1 MIVKLIYLSSG
12 RYMQTKLLSLF
23 IFSCLFAF
31 SQVADDFSDND
42 FLNNPAWNGSL
53 NDFIVNSN
61 QEVQLNNSVAST
73 SYLSIPHNL
82 SSIDNIEWRIWTKQ
96 GFSPSSGNNGRIYL
110 TSDNA
115 DLTSTQNG
123 YYIQLGE
130 SGSTDALRL
139 FKMESGTS
147 SLLCSGADGQI
158 ASSFEVGIKV
168 VRTASGDWTL
178 YADLTGETNYIFQ
191 GLSLIHI

>member
-1 MIVKLIYLSSG
+1 MILCKL
-12 RYMQTKLLSLF
+12 K
-23 IFSCLFAF
+23 
-31 SQVADDFSDND
+31 
-42 FLNNPAWNGSL
+42 
-53 NDFIVNSN
+53 

-139 FKMESGTS
+139 FKWNRAPPS
-147 SLLCSGADGQI
+147 SLFGADGQI

-178 YADLTGETNYIFQ
+178 YADLTGEPTIYFREVPMMQ
-191 GLSLIHI
+191 VS

>member
-1 MIVKLIYLSSG
+1 MANLDETRVF
-12 RYMQTKLLSLF
+12 TF
-23 IFSCLFAF
+23 I
-31 SQVADDFSDND
+31 
-42 FLNNPAWNGSL
+42 
-53 NDFIVNSN
+53 
-61 QEVQLNNSVAST
+61 
-73 SYLSIPHNL
+73 
-82 SSIDNIEWRIWTKQ
+82 R
-96 GFSPSSGNNGRIYL
+96 NNGRIYL

-178 YADLTGETNYIFQ
+178 YADLTGGNQLYIS
-191 GLSLIHI
+191 GKCE